1 MQRLW
6 LFLHLFFAFSYVGSL
21 VVADWNGR
29 AARRSTDWAQRSLLW
44 DIVRRSSLVSG
55 LGSLALLG
63 VFGNLAARGAGMSM
77 SSPWMMIVNGLWVV
91 GLLVAG
97 FASVPAARRMTT
109 LSATVAG
116 GGTAPDYDRVL
127 RVWRSANVVQT
138 VFYLTMLAL
147 MVYRPLS

>member
-44 DIVRRSSLVSG
+44 DIVRRSGLVGG

-63 VFGNLAARGAGMSM
+63 VFGNLAARGAGVQM

-91 GLLVAG
+91 GMLLTG
-97 FASVPAARRMTT
+97 FAGVPAARRLTA
-109 LSATVAG
+109 LSAAVAA

-127 RVWRSANVVQT
+127 KVWRWANVVQS

-147 MVYRPLS
+147 MVYHPGG